1 MKGKWALGLLLV
13 CGGVHAERVM
23 VGSHAQNERTV
34 VYYWIDQDGQRH
46 FTDDQRKAPKN
57 AARRVVNTPK
67 PAYTPP
73 LYSTPAAPLLP
84 TNSVPPP
91 TSLPPS
97 SLPPLPPAF
106 GENPASHISPSVPAS
121 QTTGG

>member
-1 MKGKWALGLLLV
+1 MKRKWVLGLLLV
-13 CGGVHAERVM
+13 CGGAHAERVI

-57 AARRVVNTPK
+57 ATKRVVNTPK

-73 LYSTPAAPLLP
+73 IYSAPNAPDLP
-84 TNSVPPP
+84 TNSAPPP

-97 SLPPLPPAF
+97 SLPPLPPSL
-106 GENPASHISPSVPAS
+106 GTNSSPQS
-121 QTTGG
+121 TGG

>member
-1 MKGKWALGLLLV
+1 MNWTWALGLLLV
-13 CGGVHAERVM
+13 CGTAQAERVM
-23 VGSHAQNERTV
+23 VGSHAQNDRTV
-34 VYYWIDQDGQRH
+34 VYFWIDQEGHRH

-57 AARRVVNTPK
+57 AAKRVVNTPK

-73 LYSTPAAPLLP
+73 TYSVPTAPNLPA
-84 TNSVPPP
+84 NSAPPP

-97 SLPPLPPAF
+97 SLPPLPPTF
-106 GENPASHISPSVPAS
+106 EGTSVPQSAPLGPVS

>member
-1 MKGKWALGLLLV
+1 MNWKWAFGLLLV
-13 CGGVHAERVM
+13 CGTAHAERVM
-23 VGSHAQNERTV
+23 VGSHAQNERIV
-34 VYYWIDQDGQRH
+34 VFFWTDEDGHRH

-57 AARRVVNTPK
+57 AAKRVVNTPK
-67 PAYTPP
+67 PAYIPP
-73 LYSTPAAPLLP
+73 TYSTPVVLP
-84 TNSVPPP
+84 ANSVPPP

-106 GENPASHISPSVPAS
+106 GAGPDPHRVRLTPEP